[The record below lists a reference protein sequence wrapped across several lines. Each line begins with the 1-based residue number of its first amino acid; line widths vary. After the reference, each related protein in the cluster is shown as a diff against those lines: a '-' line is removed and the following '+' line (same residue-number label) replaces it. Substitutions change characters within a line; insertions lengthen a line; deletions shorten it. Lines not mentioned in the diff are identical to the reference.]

1 MQNVMDAMP
10 TDTGVKANTVMEINE
25 NHPIA
30 DKLKSLYENKDY
42 ETLEKYS
49 KILYAEARLIEGM
62 SLDNPTEISNL
73 ISELLAK

>member
-1 MQNVMDAMP
+1 MDAMP
-10 TDTGVKANTVMEINE
+10 NNMGVKANTIMEINE

-30 DKLKSLYENKDY
+30 AKIKSLYEQKDY

-73 ISELLAK
+73 VCDILAK